1 MYHHRIVNQRLDTGH
16 RQILLFLTGK
26 SPGYVDGCEGHVE
39 VECESLFLTRL
50 AVGESCVLLAV
61 SQEELNL
68 EPCPVDVHNVLCR
81 HIDVCGEEHLPGL
94 GLLARLHA
102 VDDDNTYIALQ
113 AYSSDDSRVE
123 CSLLA
128 VTLLIGYLL
137 KVVHA
142 EIIQVHLAVHLLRS
156 AFLASLR
163 PKVEILQA
171 DVTAEAAYQV
181 EAQHGDTAQKR
192 LLLEEGIGSYQVADL
207 QQGIL
212 LISINYG
219 YVDNLQSI
227 LGRSGTARPEVSYS
241 WCVLAALVYVA
252 RINGQSYAMPFHVR
266 RAAPVVAH
274 LVELP
279 LEVLTEAALA
289 GVSEA
294 RHLHEID
301 AFWYAQIKNHC
312 LMKKV

>member
-16 RQILLFLTGK
+16 RQILLFLTCK
-26 SPGYVDGCEGHVE
+26 SPGYVDGREGHVE

-113 AYSSDDSRVE
+113 ACSSDDSRVE

-128 VTLLIGYLL
+128 ITLLIGYLL

-156 AFLASLR
+156 AFLACLR
-163 PKVEILQA
+163 PK
-171 DVTAEAAYQV
+171 
-181 EAQHGDTAQKR
+181 
-192 LLLEEGIGSYQVADL
+192 
-207 QQGIL
+207 
-212 LISINYG
+212 
-219 YVDNLQSI
+219 
-227 LGRSGTARPEVSYS
+227 
-241 WCVLAALVYVA
+241 
-252 RINGQSYAMPFHVR
+252 
-266 RAAPVVAH
+266 
-274 LVELP
+274 
-279 LEVLTEAALA
+279 
-289 GVSEA
+289 
-294 RHLHEID
+294 
-301 AFWYAQIKNHC
+301 
-312 LMKKV
+312 